1 MKIRVFQS
9 VRCQVSPPGPILVV
23 LLAVSAGNLIEV
35 VPEATAPEEPVGE
48 DSDVVL
54 I

>member
-1 MKIRVFQS
+1 
-9 VRCQVSPPGPILVV
+9 VV

-35 VPEATAPEEPVGE
+35 VPEATEPEEPVGE